1 MEQAD
6 LQPAN
11 LEMIAGFLSYKQVV
25 VQTLAAQILASQV
38 QWASRDSRDAVAG
51 VLVQHLDALQ
61 AGAETAQTSTAR
73 GLVLQLFADAHGEQ
87 LIELS
92 SEMTRAV
99 TACLYDKDVMV
110 QAQALELLRR
120 LDGPLLLL
128 TPDADALGS
137 RCDAA
142 VSIQDDKSQ
151 PDSSAADDAAST
163 CQKQE
168 RDRRYVMIEGQPT
181 RLSDLMKE
189 PMVERRNA
197 EATTH
202 WIRALDAMDS
212 FDEDSMRAVTEK
224 LAVGPHWSVRR
235 AAVTYLLRGLKISP
249 PPLLPLTAEE
259 ASERIACNV
268 SASPSR
274 TSSSHSTVSSAKESV
289 LVGQQNEQE
298 ITHKVLEYLGS
309 DAAGVRNAAAHVL
322 KAILPSDHGARDVIL
337 EGSRLQ
343 EMLADPRTRQ
353 LCFTAFADDSELIE
367 KCQTGDGGRNRS
379 NLQLGASERRCAAKS
394 TATDSLSNSL
404 DRLLI
409 SSKDADVSVRISAL
423 ETWGMN
429 DFSGYD
435 EEVRE
440 AAIAK
445 LMKHACNFRHAA
457 ASSREIAVRSL
468 RAIVVRGHQ
477 KVTKVLLELL
487 EDDAAAVRMAAAD
500 TLLELAPA
508 TQDVVSH
515 LIQLVDRPQ
524 RFWTRRDDA
533 AMEIKA
539 AAFWILSKIEPQFST
554 IPSSARRGGN
564 HRVVDFLWGN
574 ASVEK
579 KLIQDHEMQVW
590 VKKAV
595 AAGDSLLVKVR
606 RAIREGR
613 WEDARHDANQA
624 MEEFLIAKS
633 KGSQP
638 EILYRIL
645 DMDQIFSDIANFRG
659 QTWKKPIDARLMQID
674 KSWAPDIHAV
684 DRQGWTRLHYL
695 SRWNMP
701 QEIKEMVA
709 AGLDI
714 NASVLSGTYRGATP
728 FDLAETD
735 ALRTVISGLG
745 GNPSR
750 STVPEYSIIA
760 PTIPRPKTDIR
771 MRTTYTKDQLAEQP
785 DSRRCGVCRRAIAAV
800 AFIQLAGHDEWTL

>member
-6 LQPAN
+6 LRPAN
-11 LEMIAGFLSYKQVV
+11 LEIIAGFLSYKQVV
-25 VQTLAAQILASQV
+25 VQTLAAQVLASHV
-38 QWASRDSRDAVAG
+38 QKASRDSRDAVVG

-61 AGAETAQTSTAR
+61 AGAETGQTSTAR
-73 GLVLQLFADAHGEQ
+73 GLVLQLFAVAHGEQ
-87 LIELS
+87 LIELR
-92 SEMTRAV
+92 SEVARAV

-120 LDGPLLLL
+120 LDCPLLFL
-128 TPDADALGS
+128 TPDANALGS
-137 RCDAA
+137 RCNAA
-142 VSIQDDKSQ
+142 VDC
-151 PDSSAADDAAST
+151 SAADDAAST
-163 CQKQE
+163 CQEQE

-189 PMVERRNA
+189 PMVEIRNA

-202 WIRALDAMDS
+202 WIRALNAMDS

-235 AAVTYLLRGLKISP
+235 AAVAYLLCGLKVSP
-249 PPLLPLTAEE
+249 PPLLPLIAEE
-259 ASERIACNV
+259 ASGEIACL
-268 SASPSR
+268 SR
-274 TSSSHSTVSSAKESV
+274 TSSSHSTLSSAKESV
-289 LVGQQNEQE
+289 LVGKQNEQE
-298 ITHKVLEYLGS
+298 ITRKALEYLRN
-309 DAAGVRNAAAHVL
+309 DAAGVRNAAAQVL
-322 KAILPSDHGARDVIL
+322 HAILPSNNGARDVIL
-337 EGSRLQ
+337 EGSTLQ

-367 KCQTGDGGRNRS
+367 KCQTEDGEGDRS
-379 NLQLGASERRCAAKS
+379 RLPLGASERRCAAKS
-394 TATDSLSNSL
+394 AATDPLSNAL

-429 DFSGYD
+429 DFSGCD
-435 EEVRE
+435 EELRE

-445 LMKHACNFRHAA
+445 LMKHACNFRHAV

-500 TLLELAPA
+500 TILELAPA

-554 IPSSARRGGN
+554 IPISARRGGN

-579 KLIQDHEMQVW
+579 KLLRDHEMHVW
-590 VKKAV
+590 VKKAL

-613 WEDARHDANQA
+613 WEDARYDANQA

-659 QTWKKPIDARLMQID
+659 QTWKKPIDAKLMQID
-674 KSWAPDIHAV
+674 ESWAPDIHAV

-709 AGLDI
+709 AGLNI
-714 NASVLSGTYRGATP
+714 NASVSSGAYRGATP

-735 ALRTVISGLG
+735 ALRTVISSLG

-750 STVPEYSIIA
+750 SAVPEYSIIA

-771 MRTTYTKDQLAEQP
+771 MRTTYTEDQLAEQP

-800 AFIQLAGHDEWTL
+800 SFIQLVGHDEWML